1 MNIRH
6 YLCALLCLLSAA
18 GCSDEKTPSLDYTAI
33 DELIAECTQLHDSAE
48 EGEGLGEYVK
58 GSKDIFQ
65 KSIDEASYVRNN
77 TDRQS
82 ALDNYC
88 EKLATA
94 RDVFAGSKVS
104 PACPLFDGT
113 GYIDCGA
120 AAQFLSANMTVE
132 AWVYINEK
140 TGGSI
145 IGAEGSDANGGLLSL
160 IHI

>member
-65 KSIDEASYVRNN
+65 KSIDEASYVR
-77 TDRQS
+77 TIPTGSPHWTIIAKSWLRHATYS
-82 ALDNYC
+82 PAARC
-88 EKLATA
+88 RPHVRFSTA
-94 RDVFAGSKVS
+94 RD
-104 PACPLFDGT
+104 T
-113 GYIDCGA
+113 
-120 AAQFLSANMTVE
+120 
-132 AWVYINEK
+132 
-140 TGGSI
+140 
-145 IGAEGSDANGGLLSL
+145 
-160 IHI
+160 